1 MSKISIII
9 IIMALV
15 LLAVF
20 GLWRVMDG
28 KKGGEQGQNVTDKG
42 KYVRISAEEAKKR
55 MDANPNAITVDV
67 REPSEYAESH
77 IKNAVLVPLGTI
89 GMETLQILPDKNAEI
104 LIYCRSGRRS
114 KAAANKFLELGYT
127 NVYDFGGIL
136 SWPYEKE

>member
-9 IIMALV
+9 IIVALV

-20 GLWRVMDG
+20 GLWRFMDG
-28 KKGGEQGQNVTDKG
+28 KNGRAQAQNASDKG
-42 KYVRISAEEAKKR
+42 RYMKISAEEAKKR

-67 REPSEYAESH
+67 REPSEYAQGH

-89 GMETLQILPDKNAEI
+89 GNETLQILPDKNAEI

-136 SWPYEKE
+136 SWPYGKE